1 MTLASP
7 DAAGGE
13 SPLAIVCGGGSLPF
27 AVADAALRQGRKV
40 LLFGLRGWADPLRI
54 PAYRHN
60 WVRMGQYG
68 RFKRLAKADG
78 CRDVVFI
85 GAVNRPSL
93 WLLWPDLEALRVLPR
108 VVPLFK
114 GGDNHLLSGL
124 GRLFESEGF
133 RLVGAHEIAP
143 EILMPVGN
151 LAGRDPS
158 AAEQAD
164 INRGMELLRAMAP
177 FDVGQAVVVAENH
190 VLAIEGPEGT
200 DQMLN
205 RVEELR
211 RKGRIRTPRGVGILV
226 KAPKTG
232 QDQRLDLPSIGPKTV
247 ESAQR
252 AGLAGIAVLSG
263 STVVAE
269 PDRIAAD
276 ATAARIFV
284 VGVAP

>member
-1 MTLASP
+1 MTSPLP

-13 SPLAIVCGGGSLPF
+13 GPLAIVCGGGSLPF
-27 AVADAALRQGRKV
+27 AVADAALQQGRKV
-40 LLFGLRGWADPLRI
+40 LLFALRGWADPQRI
-54 PAYRHN
+54 AAYRHH

-68 RFKRLAKADG
+68 RFKRLAQAEG
-78 CRDVVFI
+78 CRDIVFI
-85 GAVNRPSL
+85 GAVSRPFL
-93 WLLWPDLEALRVLPR
+93 WLLWPDLGALRVLPR

-124 GRLFESEGF
+124 GRMFESEGF

-143 EILMPVGN
+143 EILMPPGN

-158 AAEQAD
+158 AAERAD
-164 INRGMELLRAMAP
+164 IARGMELLRAMAP
-177 FDVGQAVVVAENH
+177 FDVGQAVVVADNH

-200 DQMLN
+200 DRMLG

-211 RKGRIRTPRGVGILV
+211 RNGRIRTPRGAGVLV
-226 KAPKTG
+226 KAPKIG
-232 QDQRLDLPSIGPKTV
+232 QDRRLDLPSIGPKTV

-252 AGLAGIAVLSG
+252 AGLAGIAVLAG

-269 PDRIAAD
+269 PERIAAD
-276 ATAARIFV
+276 AAAAKVFV
-284 VGVAP
+284 VGVDP

>member
-1 MTLASP
+1 MTSPLP

-13 SPLAIVCGGGSLPF
+13 GPLAIVCGGGSLPF

-40 LLFGLRGWADPLRI
+40 LLFALRGWADPQRI
-54 PAYRHN
+54 TAYRHH

-68 RFKRLAKADG
+68 RFKRLAQTEG
-78 CRDVVFI
+78 CRDIVFI
-85 GAVNRPSL
+85 GAVSRPSL

-124 GRLFESEGF
+124 GRMFESEGF

-143 EILMPVGN
+143 EILMPPGN

-158 AAEQAD
+158 AAERAD
-164 INRGMELLRAMAP
+164 IARGMELLGAMAP
-177 FDVGQAVVVAENH
+177 FDVGQAVVVADNH

-200 DQMLN
+200 DCMLG

-211 RKGRIRTPRGVGILV
+211 RDGRIRTPSGVGVLV
-226 KAPKTG
+226 KAPKIG
-232 QDQRLDLPSIGPKTV
+232 QDHRLDLPSIGPKTV

-252 AGLAGIAVLSG
+252 AGLAGIAVLAG

-269 PDRIAAD
+269 PGRIAAD
-276 ATAARIFV
+276 AAAAKVFV
-284 VGVAP
+284 VGVEP

>member
-1 MTLASP
+1 
-7 DAAGGE
+7 
-13 SPLAIVCGGGSLPF
+13 
-27 AVADAALRQGRKV
+27 
-40 LLFGLRGWADPLRI
+40 
-54 PAYRHN
+54 
-60 WVRMGQYG
+60 MGQYG